1 MAISTL
7 SSSSTTSTTTQT
19 STTQTTS
26 EVQQTAAS
34 TIDAATFAS
43 QSKTAALISTDT
55 SKSSTSSSTALAAGL
70 GVGIPVALILMGVVA
85 FFFYRL
91 GQRHNRQEHTQEK
104 EVHLE
109 HSEHSGQTQN
119 PAILVDAGYPDGSQH
134 NEALLRG
141 LQIGDRGLEA
151 EMAHQRSPVELE
163 GKRLLRV

>member
-7 SSSSTTSTTTQT
+7 ESSSATSTTTQT
-19 STTQTTS
+19 SGPQTTS
-26 EVQQTAAS
+26 DVQQTAAS
-34 TIDAATFAS
+34 TIDVATFAS
-43 QSKTAALISTDT
+43 QSTAAAPTSTDT

-70 GVGIPVALILMGVVA
+70 GVGIPVVLILMGLVA

-91 GQRHNRQEHTQEK
+91 GQRQNRQAHTQEK

-109 HSEHSGQTQN
+109 HSDQRQN
-119 PAILVDAGYPDGSQH
+119 SAILVDAGYPDGSQH

-141 LQIGDRGLEA
+141 LQIGDRGLAA

-163 GKRLLRV
+163 RKRLV